1 MVKNKWTTMHPF
13 EYLEPTSLSE
23 ACRMLAERPGQA
35 RLLAGGTDL
44 LIQMEA
50 GKRRLEQVVS
60 VGRIPG
66 LDTIAWDARNGLT
79 IGALVTLRQIE
90 LHPAVQER
98 YPALQRGAAEVGSV
112 QIRNLATLAGN
123 VCNASPSADT
133 SPALLA
139 LDATVRIAGTNGS
152 REMAIGDFWTGPG
165 RTALGPDE
173 MLSAIHLP
181 VPDPNAR
188 TFYYK
193 LAVRKAMDLA
203 MVGIAISL
211 VPQNGSFSN
220 ARIALGAVGPVVL
233 RATEAEQAITSGP
246 VTPERIAEAA
256 QLAMAASKPI
266 SDQRASAE
274 YRREMVA
281 TLTRRGLQQLAV

>member
-1 MVKNKWTTMHPF
+1 
-13 EYLEPTSLSE
+13 
-23 ACRMLAERPGQA
+23 MLAERPGQA

-44 LIQMEA
+44 LLQMEA
-50 GKRRLEQVVS
+50 GRHRPERVVS
-60 VGRIPG
+60 LGRIPG
-66 LDTIAWDARNGLT
+66 LDAITWDDRKGLT
-79 IGALVTLRQIE
+79 IGALVTLRQLE
-90 LHPAVQER
+90 LHPTVQER

-123 VCNASPSADT
+123 ACNASPSADT

-139 LDATVRIAGTNGS
+139 LDASVQIAGAAGS
-152 REMAIGDFWTGPG
+152 REMPIGEFWTGPG
-165 RTALGPDE
+165 RTALAPGE
-173 MLSAIHLP
+173 MVSAILLP

-203 MVGIAISL
+203 MVGIAISV
-211 VPQNGSFSN
+211 VPQNGSFAS
-220 ARIALGAVGPVVL
+220 ARIALGAVAPVVL
-233 RATEAEQAITSGP
+233 RATEAEQAITNGNL
-246 VTPERIAEAA
+246 TPERIEEAA

-281 TLTRRGLQQLAV
+281 ALTRRGLRQLMV